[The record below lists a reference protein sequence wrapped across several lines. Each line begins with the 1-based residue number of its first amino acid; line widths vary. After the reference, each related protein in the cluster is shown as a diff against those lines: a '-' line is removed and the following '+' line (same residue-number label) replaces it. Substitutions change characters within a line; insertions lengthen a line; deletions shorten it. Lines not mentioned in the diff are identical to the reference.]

1 MSTPRGN
8 RREKLTPE
16 LAETV
21 RQRWIGGQT
30 YVQIRAWLQAEHG
43 IVASDA
49 CLSRACHR
57 AGVEAGE
64 VLYKTEQ
71 TVTLVERMT
80 GPDVDDDAVTA
91 VYRNELLKQL
101 MAAKKEAE
109 EGKISKQEFRGM
121 LIQFSRANNDTV
133 RTRKLLRAPDRPP
146 QGVQTGQNGPQCA
159 GAEVVF
165 ESN

>member
-1 MSTPRGN
+1 MRTPRGN

-30 YVQIRAWLQAEHG
+30 YVQIRAWLEAEHG

-49 CLSRACHR
+49 CLSRACRR
-57 AGVEAGE
+57 AGAEAGE

-71 TVTLVERMT
+71 TVTLVERAT
-80 GPDVDDDAVTA
+80 GPEVDDDAVTA
-91 VYRNELLKQL
+91 LYRNELLKE
-101 MAAKKEAE
+101 MRAARKERQ
-109 EGKISKQEFRGM
+109 EGLISPQEWRGT
-121 LIQFSRANNDTV
+121 LIQLARASNDTV
-133 RTRKLLRAPDRPP
+133 KTRKLLRAPDRPP
-146 QGVQTGQNGPQCA
+146 QGYQQTGQNGPQCA
-159 GAEVVF
+159 DVVF